1 MQTAQQDYRR
11 SRGNHERWNQA
22 KQQGQ
27 TTQDEIVRR
36 LAAQPGAHA
45 GNIRRQRLANAM
57 IQALSVLSAVRN
69 TPVGPAVTPARAET
83 LQIQQRIDLA
93 DSLRVDQAIRRELMR
108 SAARRSGEHRAS
120 ATEQR
125 GEAGGA
131 AGTTRNQ
138 PLTDANQPVILS
150 APAAHFDSDDNKLAS
165 SLHPDTACSGDVN
178 FYSPLSSLQNVLN
191 VAGEF
196 LRRYDPLTFPVAEA
210 ASLNNNLYIGKE
222 NNTEIMIKDIDG
234 EVVELSRNYYNVG
247 KEGGEKFIDKGKK
260 VLRKFYDDYNDITP
274 NLKGFASHTLRENIK
289 ERFNL
294 DIDPDKLDFIRFE
307 AVLYDGDKKIQYTPR
322 VKKSLTEFLFT
333 NFDVKTQND
342 LVDVDA
348 MCGIY
353 NATIK
358 EKDKYE
364 ANKAINIKPSEFI
377 DLVWDIDFYNYAKEK
392 IEKSLD
398 EDKNTHIKKYFI
410 DAISDINLSSIDNLA
425 AKDVLNGIG
434 VLNDTKVTGTL
445 FDIDGYQASNAFVFR
460 NEANGRVTLYFPQSD
475 FKFIS
480 FRGDFEMRV
489 WVTNACATLEHRNMI
504 ASHFTIANRQDGAFY
519 YGIDAWLNAINQ
531 DNKYY
536 DKIAMKTTH
545 VPSETFFN
553 YLHNQIREKTLS
565 DLDSLIKSDDEV
577 KRDMWEEMID
587 ASNIIP
593 NPVSPFLSL
602 GIHLEHAIDADTYQ
616 EKLAEW
622 HKIKYDVINLV
633 AMALMDKA
641 IKFPDTEG
649 YEFINKVKS
658 GIESEHI
665 EYKDPLNEKE
675 SDAVQ
680 GETAQEEDYDKEQD
694 CYRVKRGA
702 TFGKLCSDGSYE
714 ALEPTK
720 MKIPDD
726 FASVDVQS
734 WPDNSHRKFVP
745 KSRRTVAN
753 WVLNK
758 DEVLVYRQ
766 DNRPLEEIIAAGGFY
781 PKTETIGTIEDHML
795 GSTKEYSY
803 VSTSVKRLRGGSY
816 GKYEYAIVLKPGQA
830 VDMSKSLN
838 KSFQRNDPTLELA
851 VPGII
856 SPDQIKGWRKWK

>member
-1 MQTAQQDYRR
+1 MYTTLQDYRR
-11 SRGNHERWNQA
+11 STGNHERWNQA
-22 KQQGQ
+22 KQRGQ
-27 TTQDEIVRR
+27 KEQDEVVRR

-45 GNIRRQRLANAM
+45 ENINRQRLANTM
-57 IQALSVLSAVRN
+57 IQALSILSSVRN
-69 TPVGPAVTPARAET
+69 TSVGPAVTPARAAA
-83 LQIQQRIDLA
+83 LQIQQRIALA
-93 DSLRVDQAIRRELMR
+93 DSFRIEQAIQRELRR
-108 SAARRSGEHRAS
+108 SAARQSGEHQGS
-120 ATEQR
+120 VKEQR
-125 GEAGGA
+125 KEAGGETGA
-131 AGTTRNQ
+131 THNQ
-138 PLTDANQPVILS
+138 PITELNQSVSRS
-150 APAAHFDSDDNKLAS
+150 APAVHFGAGDNNFAS
-165 SLHPDTACSGDVN
+165 SLHPDTARTDNINV
-178 FYSPLSSLQNVLN
+178 YSPLSSLQNAFN

-196 LRRYDPLTFPVAEA
+196 LHRYDPLTFPVAEA

-222 NNTEIMIKDIDG
+222 TDTEIMIKDIDG
-234 EVVELSRNYYNVG
+234 GVVELSRNYYNLE
-247 KEGGEKFIDKGKK
+247 KEMGEKFIDKGKK
-260 VLRKFYDDYNDITP
+260 VLNEFYNHYNDITP
-274 NLKGFASHTLRENIK
+274 NLKDFASHTLREKIK

-294 DIDPDKLDFIRFE
+294 DINPDKLDFIRFE

-353 NATIK
+353 NTTIK
-358 EKDKYE
+358 DKDKYDASE
-364 ANKAINIKPSEFI
+364 AIDIKPTEFI
-377 DLVWDIDFYNYAKEK
+377 DLVWAIDFYNLAKGK

-398 EDKNTHIKKYFI
+398 ENSNTHIKKYFI
-410 DAISDINLSSIDNLA
+410 DAISDINFSSIDNLA

-445 FDIDGYQASNAFVFR
+445 FDIDGYQAANAFVFR
-460 NEANGRVTLYFPQSD
+460 NNANGRVTLYFPQSD

-480 FRGDFEMRV
+480 FRGDFEMRI
-489 WVTNACATLEHRNMI
+489 WVTNACATQQHRNMI

-519 YGIDAWLNAINQ
+519 YGIDAWLSAINQ

-536 DKIAMKTTH
+536 DKIAMKTMPVT
-545 VPSETFFN
+545 SETFFN
-553 YLHNQIREKTLS
+553 FLHNKIRERTLS

-649 YEFINKVKS
+649 YDFINKVKS

-665 EYKDPLNEKE
+665 EYKDPFNKKE
-675 SDAVQ
+675 SDAIQ
-680 GETAQEEDYDKEQD
+680 GEKAQEEDYDKEQD

-702 TFGKLCSDGSYE
+702 TFGKLCSEGSYE
-714 ALEPTK
+714 NPGPTE
-720 MKIPDD
+720 MNIPDD
-726 FASVDVQS
+726 FDPVDVQN
-734 WPDNSHRKFVP
+734 WPDNSHRKFTP
-745 KSRRTVAN
+745 KSHRTTAN

-781 PKTETIGTIEDHML
+781 PKTQQIGTIEDHML
-795 GSTKEYSY
+795 GLRKEYSY
-803 VSTSVKRLRGGSY
+803 VSTSVKRLKGGSY
-816 GKYEYAIVLKPGQA
+816 GKYEYAIVLNPEQA

-838 KSFQRNDPTLELA
+838 KKSQRNDPTLELA

-856 SPDQIKGWRKWK
+856 NPDQIKGWRRWK

>member
-1 MQTAQQDYRR
+1 MHTAQQDYRR
-11 SRGNHERWNQA
+11 SMGNHERWNQA

-27 TTQDEIVRR
+27 KEQDEVVQR

-45 GNIRRQRLANAM
+45 GNIHRQRLANAM
-57 IQALSVLSAVRN
+57 IQTLSVLSAVRN
-69 TPVGPAVTPARAET
+69 TPVGPAITPARAEA

-108 SAARRSGEHRAS
+108 SAARRSGENWAS
-120 ATEQR
+120 ATKQR
-125 GEAGGA
+125 GEAGEA
-131 AGTTRNQ
+131 AGTTHHQ
-138 PLTDANQPVILS
+138 PLTDSDQPVILS
-150 APAAHFDSDDNKLAS
+150 APAAHFESDDNKPAS
-165 SLHPDTACSGDVN
+165 SLHPDATCSDNVN
-178 FYSPLSSLQNVLN
+178 IYSPLSSLQNAIN
-191 VAGEF
+191 VAEGF

-210 ASLNNNLYIGKE
+210 AALNNGMYIGIE
-222 NNTEIMIKDIDG
+222 NGVQFMIKDDDG
-234 EVVELSRNYYNVG
+234 DIVELSKNYYYVEKEAG
-247 KEGGEKFIDKGKK
+247 KKFIDKGKEA
-260 VLRKFYDDYNDITP
+260 LREFYDNYNDITP
-274 NLKGFASHTLRENIK
+274 DLKSFASYTLRERIK
-289 ERFNL
+289 ERFHL
-294 DIDPDKLDFIRFE
+294 DVNPDKLDFIRFE
-307 AVLYDGDKKIQYTPR
+307 AVLYDGDKEIQYTPR

-333 NFDVKTQND
+333 NFDVRTQND

-353 NATIK
+353 NTTIK
-358 EKDKYE
+358 ENDKYE
-364 ANKAINIKPSEFI
+364 ANKAIKIKPSEFI
-377 DLVWDIDFYNYAKEK
+377 DLVWDIDFYKFAKEK

-398 EDKNTHIKKYFI
+398 ENRNIHIKKYFI

-434 VLNDTKVTGTL
+434 VLNDTNVTGTL

-536 DKIAMKTTH
+536 DKIAMKPSS
-545 VPSETFFN
+545 VPPETFFI
-553 YLHNQIREKTLS
+553 YLHDKIREKTLS

-616 EKLAEW
+616 EKSAEW
-622 HKIKYDVINLV
+622 QKIKYDVINLI

-641 IKFPDTEG
+641 IKFPDSEG
-649 YEFINKVKS
+649 YDFINKVKS
-658 GIESEHI
+658 GIESEHLA
-665 EYKDPLNEKE
+665 YKE
-675 SDAVQ
+675 SFNEEEFNALAD
-680 GETAQEEDYDKEQD
+680 ETAQEEDYDKEQD

-702 TFGKLCSDGSYE
+702 TFGKLCSDGPDE
-714 ALEPTK
+714 VVGHNE
-720 MKIPDD
+720 MKIPND
-726 FASVDVQS
+726 FEPVDIQT
-734 WPDNSHRKFVP
+734 WPDHSHLKFVP
-745 KSRRTVAN
+745 KSRRIAAS

-758 DEVLVYRQ
+758 DEMIVYRQ
-766 DNRPLEEIIAAGGFY
+766 DNRSLEEIVAAGGFY
-781 PKTETIGTIEDHML
+781 PRTETIGTIEDHML
-795 GSTKEYSY
+795 GSRKEYSY
-803 VSTSVKRLRGGSY
+803 VSTSVNRLNGGSY
-816 GKYEYAIVLKPGQA
+816 GNYEYAIILKRGQA
-830 VDMSKSLN
+830 VDMSNSLN
-838 KSFQRNDPTLELA
+838 KYYGRNDPIREFA

-856 SPDQIKGWRKWK
+856 SPDQIVGWRKWK